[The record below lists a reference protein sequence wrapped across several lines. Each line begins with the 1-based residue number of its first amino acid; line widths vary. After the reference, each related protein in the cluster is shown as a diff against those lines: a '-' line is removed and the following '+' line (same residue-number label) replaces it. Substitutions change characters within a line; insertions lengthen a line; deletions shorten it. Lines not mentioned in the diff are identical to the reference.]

1 MMKRALLFCLLL
13 VLITGCVLQEK
24 ISEQPVKDVVVRV
37 GGELSEKLEQLKGGL
52 GSNEYLMTPESKVT
66 IAGKLVTM
74 KEMTFDYDITF
85 VVDGHEYMVSETN
98 KPDILE
104 GIEITVKKVSFD
116 PEGKETYA
124 ITKIVQYTPGANE
137 YLMYLE
143 DATTVGGKAIK
154 LTAFNSDGSIYVR
167 VESTEDRI
175 REGETKTIRDLKIT
189 NVKTNLRAIT
199 SEKYSI
205 LRIEE

>member
-1 MMKRALLFCLLL
+1 MKRALLFCLLL
-13 VLITGCVLQEK
+13 VLITGCVIQEE
-24 ISEQPVKDVVVRV
+24 ISEQPVKDLVTRV
-37 GGELSEKLEQLKGGL
+37 SGELSESLQKLTGEL
-52 GSNEYLMTPESKVT
+52 GTNEYLMTPGSKVT
-66 IAGKLVTM
+66 IDGKLITM

-85 VVDGHEYMVSETN
+85 VIDGQEYMVSETN
-98 KPDILE
+98 KPEILA
-104 GIEITVKKVSFD
+104 GVEITVKKVSFD

-124 ITKIVQYTPGANE
+124 ITKIVKYTPGANE
-137 YLMYLE
+137 YLMFK
-143 DATTVGGKAIK
+143 DDIVKVGEKSIK
-154 LTAFNSDGSIYVR
+154 LTEFNSDGSIYVR

-175 REGETKTIRDLKIT
+175 REGDTKTIRDLKIT